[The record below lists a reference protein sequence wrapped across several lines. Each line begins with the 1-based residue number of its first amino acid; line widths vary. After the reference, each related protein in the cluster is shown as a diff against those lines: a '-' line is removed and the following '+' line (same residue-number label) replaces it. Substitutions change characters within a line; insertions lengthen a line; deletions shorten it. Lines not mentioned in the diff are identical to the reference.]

1 MDKKVSYS
9 YDKEVDVLYISFS
22 PGEKATTAV
31 ELNDNILLRFNR
43 AEKRA
48 IGLTLM
54 DFSVLVQLTNLG
66 PRSFPLSGLKE
77 LEPDWQDTVIEIIT
91 KPPVSKI
98 LKVSVYTPSLN
109 ETMPIT
115 LVEKPPI
122 SLAIIKRL
130 HDLAST

>member
-109 ETMPIT
+109 ETMPIA

-122 SLAIIKRL
+122 SVAI
-130 HDLAST
+130 

>member
-1 MDKKVSYS
+1 MNEPTYS
-9 YDKEVDVLYISFS
+9 YDKEVDVLYISFA
-22 PGEKATTAV
+22 PGERATSAV

-43 AEKRA
+43 TEKRA

-66 PRSFPLSGLKE
+66 PRSFPLTGLAE

-91 KPPVSKI
+91 TPPVSQI
-98 LKVSVYTPSLN
+98 LKVSVYTPTLA
-109 ETMPIT
+109 ETVPIA

-122 SLAIIKRL
+122 PVA
-130 HDLAST
+130 A

>member
-1 MDKKVSYS
+1 MNQELTYS
-9 YDKEVDVLYISFS
+9 YDKDVDILYISFS

-43 AEKRA
+43 TEKRA

-66 PRSFPLSGLKE
+66 PRGFPLSGLEE
-77 LEPDWQDTVIEIIT
+77 LDSEWRDAVIEIIT
-91 KPPVSKI
+91 TPPVNTI
-98 LKVSVYTPSLN
+98 LKVLVYTPSFN

-115 LVEKPPI
+115 TIENPSIP
-122 SLAIIKRL
+122 LAI
-130 HDLAST
+130 